1 MTGIYL
7 RAEDSCTVTGHI
19 LLIALV
25 EVTLSLRA
33 VAALTGTLAKREVGA
48 TAGVG
53 QITLGITQI

>member
-7 RAEDSCTVTGHI
+7 WAEDSCTVTGHV

-25 EVTLSLRA
+25 EVTLSLGA

-48 TAGVG
+48 TTGVG